1 MKTIGIIGGI
11 GPESTVDYYKRII
24 ESFRIEGSLA
34 APEIIIYSINLQ
46 EALELVSGEQWE
58 RLVYLLVQKI
68 KALQRAGAD
77 VAVISAN
84 TAHIV
89 FDQVQAKS
97 PIPLLSIVTATR
109 DYADR
114 LGLKKVGLLGTK
126 FTMRS
131 NFFAPPFAA
140 RGISVVVPSEVDQEY
155 IHDKLMSEIELGIF
169 TAETRAGLLAV
180 IERMIA
186 ADRIDGVILGCTE
199 LPLILEK
206 DEFGIPFLNTTAIHV
221 ESIVTCCTNA
231 EQV

>member
-24 ESFRIEGSLA
+24 ESFRIEGSLV

-46 EALELVSGEQWE
+46 EALELVSGAQWE

-114 LGLKKVGLLGTK
+114 LGLKRVGLLGTM

-155 IHDKLMSEIELGIF
+155 IHDKLMSEIELGVF
-169 TAETRAGLLAV
+169 THETRAGLLAV

-186 ADRIDGVILGCTE
+186 SDRIDGVILGCTE

>member
-11 GPESTVDYYKRII
+11 GPESTVDYYKRLI
-24 ESFRIEGSLA
+24 EAFRVEGSLA
-34 APEIIIYSINLQ
+34 APEIIIYSIDLQ

-109 DYADR
+109 EYAGR
-114 LGLKKVGLLGTK
+114 LALKRVGLLGTK
-126 FTMRS
+126 FTMQS
-131 NFFAPPFAA
+131 NFFASPFAA
-140 RGISVVVPSEVDQEY
+140 CGIAVVVPSAEDQEY
-155 IHDKLMSEIELGIF
+155 IHNKLMTEIELGIF

-180 IERMIA
+180 VERMIA
-186 ADRIDGVILGCTE
+186 SDRIDGVILGCTE

-206 DEFGIPFLNTTAIHV
+206 DEFGIPFLNTIAIHV
-221 ESIVTCCTNA
+221 ERIVEYCRKGR
-231 EQV
+231 